1 MSWKGL
7 LEFSRLTPT
16 YSLQLCCLFMHNC
29 KQSRGLGHILWP
41 AGNTTVNTAQEVLDL
56 LYCNFSVLGQGQ
68 LVVHQGPPL
77 SSSADLLFSWMTPRV
92 FRCME
97 LSLPRCKTLH
107 LLIELH
113 EIPASPFLQPGQVM
127 SLWMPT
133 HLPGVSITHS
143 NLVLSA
149 VLLSLPSAP
158 TPRSLMMS
166 WEPVWRALLKSRL
179 TSPVPQ
185 FHCRRL
191 PAQASFSSLQILVDY
206 SQPLS
211 CSFCV

>member
-7 LEFSRLTPT
+7 LEFSRLIPT
-16 YSLQLCCLFMHNC
+16 YSLQLCWLFMHNC

-107 LLIELH
+107 FPLLN
-113 EIPASPFLQPGQVM
+113 FM
-127 SLWMPT
+127 
-133 HLPGVSITHS
+133 
-143 NLVLSA
+143 
-149 VLLSLPSAP
+149 
-158 TPRSLMMS
+158 R
-166 WEPVWRALLKSRL
+166 
-179 TSPVPQ
+179 
-185 FHCRRL
+185 FL
-191 PAQASFSSLQILVDY
+191 PAHFSSLVRSCPFECPRTSLVCQSLIPTLY
-206 SQPLS
+206 CLQSYWVFPLPQHLDH
-211 CSFCV
+211 